1 MSAESAIEKLQ
12 IIAKEKEA
20 EMETRGGNGIIE
32 KKRSIRGI
40 TKSRA

>member
-12 IIAKEKEA
+12 IIAEVREA
-20 EMETRGGNGIIE
+20 EMEIRGGNGIVE